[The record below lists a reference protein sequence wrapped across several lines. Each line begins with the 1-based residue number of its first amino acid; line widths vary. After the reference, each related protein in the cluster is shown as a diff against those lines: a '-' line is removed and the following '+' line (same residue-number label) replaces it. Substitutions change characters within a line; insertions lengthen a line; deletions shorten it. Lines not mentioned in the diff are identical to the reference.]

1 MGRSDRDAYRRVARW
16 YDRIFG
22 GMNAGLR
29 GIGLKMFPPHKGMD
43 VLDVGCGTGIQLAS
57 YQRAGC
63 RVSGIDTSP
72 AMLEVA
78 RRRLG
83 EDAFLHL
90 GDAAR
95 MPYPDR
101 AFDLVLATTV
111 LHEMPPEVRGDALGE
126 MRRVLRT
133 DGRILLTDFEAGSV
147 RPFRGWIAKGVI
159 AVAEVAAG
167 RGHHRNYRD
176 FLAHGGL
183 PPLLAAQGLSVDQRR
198 IVSGGAIG
206 LYLVLG
212 PGSDGPGA
220 LDTLTRS

>member
-1 MGRSDRDAYRRVARW
+1 MGGADRDAYQRVARW

-29 GIGLKMFPPHKGMD
+29 GIGLKMFPPHEGME

-57 YQRAGC
+57 YQHAGC
-63 RVSGIDTSP
+63 RITGIDASP

-83 EDAFLHL
+83 KEASLHL

-101 AFDLVLATTV
+101 AFDLVLAATV
-111 LHEMPPEVRGDALGE
+111 LHEMPPTARTATLGE
-126 MRRVLRT
+126 MKRVLRAG
-133 DGRILLTDFEAGSV
+133 GRILLVDFEAGRV
-147 RPFRGWIAKGVI
+147 RPLRGWITRGII
-159 AVAEVAAG
+159 AASEMAAG
-167 RGHHRNYRD
+167 RSHHRNYRD
-176 FLAHGGL
+176 FMAHGGL
-183 PPLLAAQGLSVDQRR
+183 PPLLDAQGLSVDHRR

-206 LYLVLG
+206 LYLLHTQG
-212 PGSDGPGA
+212 PDGTSPPDSG
-220 LDTLTRS
+220 TS